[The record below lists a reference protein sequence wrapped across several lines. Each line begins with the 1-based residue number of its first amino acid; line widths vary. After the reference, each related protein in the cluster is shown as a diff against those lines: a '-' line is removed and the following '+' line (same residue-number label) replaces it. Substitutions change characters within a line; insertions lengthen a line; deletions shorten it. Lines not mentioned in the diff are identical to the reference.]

1 MLSPDSQ
8 VRPLDETLARLD
20 ELVESFE
27 TDPDPIVQG
36 RALELLQCVDAVH
49 RVGLTRLAS
58 YLDELGGTARERAV
72 ADPAIRVLLELYD
85 LLPSEGPSRHVG
97 FVPLG
102 EVKLVAARQRG
113 PGP

>member
-1 MLSPDSQ
+1 MLTPDGGA
-8 VRPLDETLARLD
+8 RPLGEALARLD

-27 TDPDPIVQG
+27 TDPDPIVHG

-49 RVGLTRLAS
+49 RAGLTRLAS
-58 YLDELGGTARERAV
+58 YLDDLGGTARERAV
-72 ADPAIRVLLELYD
+72 ADPAVRLLLELYD
-85 LLPSEGPSRHVG
+85 LLPAEGPSQHVG

-113 PGP
+113 PER